1 MSSNLLNFLQSRRE
15 AIIQNPIMK
24 QSTSQL
30 GDIALTALAPL
41 TWGTTYIVTTEFLPA
56 GHPLLVAAL
65 RSLPIGLLLTLA
77 LRKLPHGIWWG
88 RILILGTLNIG
99 VFQALLFVAAYRLPG
114 GVAATAG
121 AIQPLLVVF
130 FSWFILQ
137 ERPARGTIPVAI
149 AGFMG
154 IALLVLGP
162 SARLDPWGILAALAG
177 AATMGLGTVLV
188 KRWRPPVS
196 LLVFTAWQLMVGG
209 ALLLPVAL
217 VVEGPFA
224 ELTPT
229 NLQGLIYLGTVGTGL
244 AYLLWFRGI
253 GQLSATAVSYLGLLS
268 PVMATLLGFFWLHQA
283 LTPLQ
288 LGGIAIIFASVLLGQ
303 KITAA
308 RSSQLRSLKE
318 ECSISYPS
326 SL

>member
-1 MSSNLLNFLQSRRE
+1 
-15 AIIQNPIMK
+15 MK
-24 QSTSQL
+24 HPTSHL

-41 TWGTTYIVTTEFLPA
+41 SWGTTYIVATEFLPP

-77 LRKLPHGIWWG
+77 LRKLPHGVWWW
-88 RILILGTLNIG
+88 RTIVLGALNIG

-121 AIQPLLVVF
+121 AIQPLLVVL
-130 FSWFILQ
+130 FSWLILQ
-137 ERPARGTIPVAI
+137 EKPAKGTISVAI
-149 AGFMG
+149 AGFVG

-162 SARLDPWGILAALAG
+162 SARLDPLGILAALAG
-177 AATMGLGTVLV
+177 AAAMGLGTVLV

-196 LLVFTAWQLMVGG
+196 LLAFTAWQLTAGG

-229 NLQGLIYLGTVGTGL
+229 NLQGFIYLGTVGTGL

-253 GQLSATAVSYLGLLS
+253 RQLSATAASYLGLLS
-268 PVMATLLGFFWLHQA
+268 PVMATLLGFIWLHQS
-283 LTPLQ
+283 LSPIQ
-288 LGGIAIIFASVLLGQ
+288 LLGIAIIFSSVLIGQ
-303 KITAA
+303 KITAS
-308 RSSQLRSLKE
+308 RSTQPPTLKQGR
-318 ECSISYPS
+318 SISSIS
-326 SL
+326 SS

>member
-1 MSSNLLNFLQSRRE
+1 
-15 AIIQNPIMK
+15 MK
-24 QSTSQL
+24 HSDSQL
-30 GDIALTALAPL
+30 IDIALTALAPIA
-41 TWGTTYIVTTEFLPA
+41 WGTTYIVATEFLPP
-56 GHPLLVAAL
+56 GHPLLVGAL

-77 LRKLPHGIWWG
+77 LRKLPQGIWWW
-88 RILILGTLNIG
+88 RTLVLGGLNIG
-99 VFQALLFVAAYRLPG
+99 IFQALLFVAAYRLPG

-121 AIQPLLVVF
+121 AIQPLLVVLF
-130 FSWFILQ
+130 TWLILQ
-137 ERPARGTIPVAI
+137 EKPARGTIPIAI
-149 AGFMG
+149 AGFIG
-154 IALLVLGP
+154 IAMLVLSP

-177 AATMGLGTVLV
+177 AATMALGTVLV

-196 LLVFTAWQLMVGG
+196 LLAFTAWQLTVGG

-217 VVEGPFA
+217 VVEGPLA

-268 PVMATLLGFFWLHQA
+268 PVMATLLGFFWLNQA

-288 LGGIAIIFASVLLGQ
+288 LSGIAIIFTSVLLGQ
-303 KITAA
+303 KITAS
-308 RSSQLRSLKE
+308 RSTQVRSP
-318 ECSISYPS
+318 I
-326 SL
+326 